1 MTDRTVTEL
10 RIGAAQATRLDARIA
25 FRHPRLR
32 TTGSEL
38 RIVVVDS
45 TPLTYYFNAVPKE
58 QADLVTALDQA
69 ASTLALE

>member
-10 RIGAAQATRLDARIA
+10 RSGAAQATRLDARIA

-58 QADLVTALDQA
+58 QAALDQA